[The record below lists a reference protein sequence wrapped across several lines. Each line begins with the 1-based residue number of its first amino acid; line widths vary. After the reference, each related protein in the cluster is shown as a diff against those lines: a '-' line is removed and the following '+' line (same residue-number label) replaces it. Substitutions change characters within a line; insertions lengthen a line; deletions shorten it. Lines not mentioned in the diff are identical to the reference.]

1 MNSLYDFIVE
11 PAGERYN
18 NTKQLGDKELIVN
31 TKIEEYKAVNKTARV
46 IALPKAFTTN
56 VKVGDI
62 IAVHQNVFRRFYNMK
77 GKEQNSRSY
86 FKENMYFCS
95 IDQVYFY
102 KRDGEW
108 KSVYDRCLVK
118 PIKSLSNY
126 SLRDAEPQ
134 TGIIKVVN
142 KKLLELNIAVGDLV
156 SFPPQAAWE
165 FILDNELFYCMKSSN
180 ITLKHE
186 YKGDEEE
193 YNPSWGNGS
202 GGVDQSSKGTDC
214 RYRGGCNCGPTQ
226 ERSCHQETSNF

>member
-1 MNSLYDFIVE
+1 VNSLYDFIVE

-18 NTKQLGDKELIVN
+18 NTKQLGGRELIVN

-46 IALPKAFTTN
+46 IALPKAFTTEI
-56 VKVGDI
+56 KVGDI

-95 IDQVYFY
+95 LDQVYFY
-102 KRDGEW
+102 KRNGQW

-126 SLRDAEPQ
+126 VNRQAEPQ
-134 TGIIKVVN
+134 TGVVKVVN

-165 FILDNELFYCMKSSN
+165 FILDSELFYCMKSSN

-193 YNPSWGNGS
+193 YNPSWGD
-202 GGVDQSSKGTDC
+202 GGQRVDKSSEGTDC

-226 ERSCHQETSNF
+226 ERSCHQEVSNF

>member
-18 NTKQLGDKELIVN
+18 NTKQLGGRELIVN

-46 IALPKAFTTN
+46 IALPKAFTTEI
-56 VKVGDI
+56 KVGDI

-95 IDQVYFY
+95 LDQVYFY
-102 KRDGEW
+102 KRNGQW

-126 SLRDAEPQ
+126 VNRQAEPQ
-134 TGIIKVVN
+134 TGVVKVVN

-165 FILDNELFYCMKSSN
+165 FILDSELFYCMKSSN

-193 YNPSWGNGS
+193 YNPSWGD
-202 GGVDQSSKGTDC
+202 GGQRVDKSSEGTDC

-226 ERSCHQETSNF
+226 ERSCHQEVSNF